1 MSSGGEPRGRI
12 LVVEDD
18 QRVRSLVRTALEMNG
33 YLVLE
38 AGGGYEALQLCRE
51 HRGEIDLLLMDVVLP
66 GLSGHAL
73 ATRAAAVCPG
83 IRVLYMSG
91 YPDSTIAQHG
101 IPPELVFVHKPVSL
115 PDLIANV
122 GAVLQ

>member
-1 MSSGGEPRGRI
+1 MNPGGGPNAQI
-12 LVVEDD
+12 LLVEDD
-18 QRVRSLVRTALEMNG
+18 ERVRSLVRTALEMNG
-33 YLVLE
+33 YRVLE
-38 AGGGYEALQLCRE
+38 AGSGYEALQLCRE

-66 GLSGHAL
+66 GLSGQAL

-91 YPDSTIAQHG
+91 YPDNTVAQHG
-101 IPPELVFVHKPVSL
+101 VPPELVFVHKPVSL